1 MSSIILFLKH
11 LLGVCVFKHDVTA
24 ILKSYVILHLLKI
37 LLKHMDV
44 DMDCVWETAS
54 PTLF

>member
-37 LLKHMDV
+37 LLKHMDA
-44 DMDCVWETAS
+44 DMDCV
-54 PTLF
+54 